1 MPAGAFARSGSGALS
16 ASDATD
22 TTRRCEGERMTSQL
36 VCRPEQHLPVAILRV
51 SGVLDDLTSDA
62 LESAVERCLSAQ
74 PEALLLDVSALEI
87 PDPAALDVL
96 GAVVCRTTEWPDV
109 PIVLCGAGPETA
121 RKIAAWPGCAAVST
135 AVNCEEALAGAKE
148 EPEPRRIRVRLRPVP
163 DACRQVRQLVTQACT
178 TWHRSEIAGTAA
190 LVATELVAN
199 VVRHAHTTM
208 EFTVG
213 LRDGR
218 MCLTVRD
225 GSRLLPRPKA
235 PAFGDAGGRGL
246 QLVRELTDAW
256 GVLPVSD
263 GKVVWTHLTA
273 GAAA

>member
-1 MPAGAFARSGSGALS
+1 
-16 ASDATD
+16 
-22 TTRRCEGERMTSQL
+22 MTSQL

-51 SGVLDDLTSDA
+51 SGVLDGLTSEA

-74 PEALLLDVSALEI
+74 PEAVLIDVSALEI
-87 PDPAALDVL
+87 SDPAALDVL
-96 GAVVCRTTEWPDV
+96 GTVVCRTTEWPAV
-109 PIVLCGAGPETA
+109 PVVLCGAAPATA
-121 RKIAAWPGCAAVST
+121 RAIAAWPDCATVST
-135 AVNCEEALAGAKE
+135 APDCAAALAGTKD

-178 TWHRSEIAGTAA
+178 TWHRKEIAGTAA

-225 GSRLLPRPKA
+225 GSRLLPRPKE
-235 PAFGDAGGRGL
+235 PGVGEAGGRGL

-273 GAAA
+273 GATA

>member
-1 MPAGAFARSGSGALS
+1 
-16 ASDATD
+16 
-22 TTRRCEGERMTSQL
+22 MTSQL

-51 SGVLDDLTSDA
+51 SGVLDAMTKEA
-62 LESAVERCLSAQ
+62 LEHAVGHALSAQ
-74 PEALLLDVSALEI
+74 PEALLIDVSALEVAE
-87 PDPAALDVL
+87 PAALDVL
-96 GAVVCRTTEWPDV
+96 SSVVCRTAEWPAV
-109 PIVLCGAGPETA
+109 PIMLCGAGPETA
-121 RKIAAWPGCAAVST
+121 RTIAAWPDCAAVST
-135 AVNCEEALAGAKE
+135 ATTCADGLAGTKE

-163 DACRQVRQLVTQACT
+163 DACRQVRQLVTQACAA
-178 TWHRSEIAGTAA
+178 WQRSELAGTAA

-218 MCLTVRD
+218 VCLTVRD
-225 GSRLLPRPKA
+225 GSRLLPRPTE
-235 PAFGDAGGRGL
+235 PGVGDAGGRGL

-256 GVLPVSD
+256 GVLPVPD

-273 GAAA
+273 GATV

>member
-1 MPAGAFARSGSGALS
+1 
-16 ASDATD
+16 
-22 TTRRCEGERMTSQL
+22 MTSQL

-51 SGVLDDLTSDA
+51 SGVLDTMTREA
-62 LESAVERCLSAQ
+62 LEHAFAHALSAQ
-74 PEALLLDVSALEI
+74 PEALLIDVAALEI
-87 PDPAALDVL
+87 GDPVALDVL
-96 GAVVCRTTEWPDV
+96 STVVCRTAEWPAV
-109 PIVLCGAGPETA
+109 PIVLCGAGPRTA
-121 RKIAAWPGCAAVST
+121 RTIAAWPDCAAVST
-135 AVNCEEALAGAKE
+135 AASCADALAGTKE
-148 EPEPRRIRVRLRPVP
+148 EAEPRRIRVRLRPVP
-163 DACRQVRQLVTQACT
+163 DACRQVRQLVTQACAA
-178 TWHRSEIAGTAA
+178 WHRSELAGTAA

-218 MCLTVRD
+218 VCLTVRD
-225 GSRLLPRPKA
+225 GSRLLPQAKA
-235 PAFGDAGGRGL
+235 PGAGDAGGRGL

-273 GAAA
+273 GATV